1 MIMPTA
7 RDEGRGLAGG
17 WKRGHPGRGVLTSD
31 AERPWHREQAGGTP
45 AAGQSRK
52 MLYQLSPERQ
62 GVCTCVC
69 VRAHTHARTRT
80 QQSRRPRAPHC
91 AARHHGQRWTQ
102 GSRSS
107 GPAFPKSKAPP
118 RSWAPWE
125 FCDVWNGLK

>member
-1 MIMPTA
+1 MIMPTT

-31 AERPWHREQAGGTP
+31 AEQPWHREQAGGTP

-69 VRAHTHARTRT
+69 SHTRTHTHAAVPSPPCPTLC
-80 QQSRRPRAPHC
+80 RP
-91 AARHHGQRWTQ
+91 
-102 GSRSS
+102 
-107 GPAFPKSKAPP
+107 PP
-118 RSWAPWE
+118 RPE
-125 FCDVWNGLK
+125 VDTGLSLIGSCFPQVQGPSEVLGSVGIL

>member
-31 AERPWHREQAGGTP
+31 AEQPWHREQAGGTP

-69 VRAHTHARTRT
+69 VCVLTHTHAH
-80 QQSRRPRAPHC
+80 A
-91 AARHHGQRWTQ
+91 
-102 GSRSS
+102 RSS
-107 GPAFPKSKAPP
+107 PVAPVPHTVPPATTARGGHRALAHRVLLSPSPRPLRGP
-118 RSWAPWE
+118 
-125 FCDVWNGLK
+125 GLRGNSVTFGMV